1 MHEKIYLSRRS
12 FVKGM
17 QAATLVPL
25 VGVTGCSLFQDNTF
39 CGDSLPLGCVPQL
52 YSDLLKQWCDGM
64 LAHQMSKPSDL
75 LIHGGLDCPVCKRI
89 HGRCADSLYPFM
101 HMARATGESKY
112 LDAAIHVQ
120 AWSDNMTQP
129 DGSWLNDAGATWKGI
144 TVFGAIALCDALHY
158 HGVLLDK
165 KTQRRWTDRLAQ
177 AMKFLDGFMTMKTGN
192 INYPVTSSLAFTLAG
207 EILSDAR
214 YTARGRE
221 FAHASLKNFTPNH
234 FLFGEGKPQDGITA
248 KGARPVD
255 LGYNV
260 EESLPALA
268 LYALETG
275 DKEVMEQVVKALRT
289 HAEFMLPDGAWDNS
303 WGSRNYKW
311 TWWGSRTSDGC
322 QPAYALLADKDP
334 CFREVAS
341 RNLKLFASCTH
352 DGLLYGGPHY
362 YAHGDKPCIHH
373 TFTHA
378 KALACVLD
386 HTGRATFSERAGGVV
401 GDHRPTPTKIY
412 TLQDSSLPRQKEYG
426 LKSYPEIG
434 VSLVSIGPWRAT
446 LTEYDWEYTI
456 GGQASGGTL
465 SMLYHTKMGPLLS
478 ASMTEYR
485 GVEKH
490 NQQDHGNYPTMCLT
504 PRVEYKD
511 SEGTYTSLSDLKAT
525 FNVSQKEGDIHAV
538 ANGFLQAPKHKKPTA
553 GEIPYHLTYRIS
565 KEDVEISASV
575 PIRVSHR
582 AEWIVPIVCTAK
594 ETVKKL
600 DSQTLQ
606 IQKATGIIEVKTN
619 APEGFA
625 QIKDTDRVFNV
636 VPGLECLPLRL
647 QLPTD
652 GSNVN
657 LSFTTRN
664 LS

>member
-1 MHEKIYLSRRS
+1 MLR
-12 FVKGM
+12 G
-17 QAATLVPL
+17 
-25 VGVTGCSLFQDNTF
+25 NTF
-39 CGDSLPLGCVPQL
+39 VYDYLPPGRNPYL
-52 YSDLLKQWCDGM
+52 YSALLKQWCDGM

-75 LIHGGLDCPVCKRI
+75 SIHGGLDCPVCKRI
-89 HGRCADSLYPFM
+89 HGRCADALYPFM
-101 HMARATGESKY
+101 HMAKTTGETKY
-112 LDAAIHVQ
+112 LEAAIRVQ

-158 HGVLLDK
+158 HGDLLDK
-165 KTQRRWTDRLAQ
+165 KTRQRWTARLAL
-177 AMKFLDGFMTMKTGN
+177 AMKFLDGFMTMKSGN
-192 INYPVTSSLAFTLAG
+192 INYPVTSALAFTLGG
-207 EILSDAR
+207 EILDNPH
-214 YTARGRE
+214 YTSRGRE
-221 FAHASLKNFTPNH
+221 FAHASLKYFTPNH
-234 FLFGEGKPQDGITA
+234 FLFGEGKPQDGITP

-268 LYALETG
+268 LYALETK
-275 DKEVMEQVVKALRT
+275 DQEVMEQVVKALRT

-334 CFREVAS
+334 CFGNVAYQ
-341 RNLKLFASCTH
+341 NLRLLKTCTH
-352 DGLLYGGPHY
+352 DGLLYGGLHY

-386 HTGRATFSERAGGVV
+386 HEEKAKEAIPVTTAPVPRIE
-401 GDHRPTPTKIY
+401 I
-412 TLQDSSLPRQKEYG
+412 LPRKKEYG

-456 GGQASGGTL
+456 GGQASGGTI

-490 NQQDHGNYPTMCLT
+490 NQQEHGNYPTMCLT

-511 SEGTYTSLSDLKAT
+511 PEGTYTSLSDLKASFSVT
-525 FNVSQKEGDIHAV
+525 QNKGDIHAV
-538 ANGFLQAPKHKKPTA
+538 ANGILQTPDHKKPTA

-565 KEDVEISASV
+565 KVDVEISASV
-575 PIRVSHR
+575 PTTISQRV
-582 AEWIVPIVCTAK
+582 ELIVPVVCTAQ
-594 ETVKKL
+594 ERVTKL
-600 DSQTLQ
+600 DSQTLL

-625 QIKDTDRVFNV
+625 QLTATDRVFNV

-647 QLPTD
+647 QLPTNN
-652 GSNVN
+652 SSVN

>member
-1 MHEKIYLSRRS
+1 MLLTNNTPASRN
-12 FVKGM
+12 
-17 QAATLVPL
+17 Q
-25 VGVTGCSLFQDNTF
+25 N
-39 CGDSLPLGCVPQL
+39 L

-112 LDAAIHVQ
+112 LDAAIRVQ

-144 TVFGAIALCDALHY
+144 TVFGAISLCDALHY
-158 HGVLLDK
+158 HGDLLDK
-165 KTQRRWTDRLAQ
+165 RTRQRWTDRLAQ
-177 AMKFLDGFMTMKTGN
+177 AMKFLDGFMTMKSGN
-192 INYPVTSSLAFTLAG
+192 INYPVTSSLAFTLGG
-207 EILSDAR
+207 EILGDAR
-214 YTARGRE
+214 YTERGRE
-221 FAHASLKNFTPNH
+221 FAHASLKYFTPNH

-341 RNLKLFASCTH
+341 RNLKLLASCTH
-352 DGLLYGGPHY
+352 DGLLYGGPQY

-373 TFTHA
+373 TFAHA
-378 KALACVLD
+378 KALAAVLD
-386 HTGRATFSERAGGVV
+386 HTRATQKKNLHTEVKPLPPIEIV
-401 GDHRPTPTKIY
+401 
-412 TLQDSSLPRQKEYG
+412 LPREKEYG

-456 GGQASGGTL
+456 GGQASGGTI
-465 SMLYHTKMGPLLS
+465 SMLYHAKIGPLLS

-504 PRVEYKD
+504 PRMEYKD
-511 SEGTYTSLSDLKAT
+511 ADGTFTSLSDLKAT
-525 FNVSQKEGDIHAV
+525 FNVTQKDSLLQAA
-538 ANGFLQAPKHKKPTA
+538 ANGILQTPEHKKPKT
-553 GEIPYHLTYRIS
+553 GEIPYHLTYQIS
-565 KEDVEISASV
+565 KGGVEMSASTPPSLSKGV
-575 PIRVSHR
+575 
-582 AEWIVPIVCTAK
+582 EWIIPVVCTAK
-594 ETVKKL
+594 ETVTKL
-600 DSQTLQ
+600 DFQTLL
-606 IQKATGIIEVKTN
+606 IRKTEGALEVKTN
-619 APEGFA
+619 VPNGFA
-625 QIKDTDRVFNV
+625 NLKTSARVFNV

-647 QLPTD
+647 QLPAD
-652 GSNVN
+652 GSELK
-657 LSFTTRN
+657 LSLTPRILT
-664 LS
+664 

>member
-1 MHEKIYLSRRS
+1 
-12 FVKGM
+12 M
-17 QAATLVPL
+17 QAAAILPL
-25 VGVTGCSLFQDNTF
+25 VGTSGCTTLRGYEQANADLSVTQASKHYF
-39 CGDSLPLGCVPQL
+39 S
-52 YSDLLKQWCDGM
+52 LLKQWCDGM
-64 LAHQMSKPSDL
+64 LAHQMIKPSDAT
-75 LIHGGLDCPVCKRI
+75 IHGGLDCPVCKRI
-89 HGRCADSLYPFM
+89 HGRCADALYPFM
-101 HMARATGESKY
+101 HMAQTTGESKY
-112 LDAAIHVQ
+112 LEAAIRVQ

-158 HGVLLDK
+158 HGDLLDK
-165 KTQRRWTDRLAQ
+165 KTRQRWTDRLAL

-192 INYPVTSSLAFTLAG
+192 INYPVTSALAFTLGG
-207 EILSDAR
+207 EILDNPH

-234 FLFGEGKPQDGITA
+234 FLFGEGKPQDGITP

-268 LYALETG
+268 LYALETK
-275 DKEVMEQVVKALRT
+275 DQEVMEQVVKALRT

-334 CFREVAS
+334 CFGNVAFQ
-341 RNLKLFASCTH
+341 NLRLLKTCTH

-386 HTGRATFSERAGGVV
+386 HEGRAMVSDHAVGAFGER
-401 GDHRPTPTKIY
+401 RPT
-412 TLQDSSLPRQKEYG
+412 LLSLPREKEYG
-426 LKSYPEIG
+426 LKCYPEIG

-465 SMLYHTKMGPLLS
+465 SLLYHTSLGPLLS

-504 PRVEYKD
+504 PRMEFQD
-511 SEGTYTSLSDLKAT
+511 AAGTYTSLSDLKAT
-525 FNVSQKEGDIHAV
+525 FSVTQNSGDIRAI
-538 ANGFLQAPKHKKPTA
+538 ANGILQTPDHKKPAA
-553 GEIPYHLTYRIS
+553 GEIPYHLTYRIA
-565 KEDVEISASV
+565 KEGVEISASAPTSV
-575 PIRVSHR
+575 SQRVD
-582 AEWIVPIVCTAK
+582 WIVPVVCTAQ
-594 ETVKKL
+594 ERVTKL
-600 DSQTLQ
+600 DSQTLL

-625 QIKDTDRVFNV
+625 QIKTTDRVFNV

-647 QLPTD
+647 QLPANN
-652 GSNVN
+652 SIVN
-657 LSFTTRN
+657 LTFTTRN

>member
-1 MHEKIYLSRRS
+1 
-12 FVKGM
+12 M
-17 QAATLVPL
+17 QATALAPL
-25 VGVTGCSLFQDNTF
+25 VGTTGCTMLFTDAPPAICN
-39 CGDSLPLGCVPQL
+39 PKL
-52 YSDLLKQWCDGM
+52 YSDLLKQWCEGM
-64 LAHQMSKPSDL
+64 LAHQMSQPSDM

-89 HGRCADSLYPFM
+89 HGRCADALYPFM
-101 HMARATGESKY
+101 HMAHVTGESKY
-112 LDAAIHVQ
+112 LDAAIRVQ
-120 AWSDNMTQP
+120 AWSDNMTQA

-158 HGVLLDK
+158 HGDLLDK
-165 KTQRRWTDRLAQ
+165 KTRQRWTDRLAQ
-177 AMKFLDGFMTMKTGN
+177 AMKFLDGFMTMKSGN
-192 INYPVTSSLAFTLAG
+192 INYPVTSALAFTLGG
-207 EILSDAR
+207 EILGNSH

-221 FAHASLKNFTPNH
+221 FAHASLKYFTPNH
-234 FLFGEGKPQDGITA
+234 FLFGEGKPQDGITP

-334 CFREVAS
+334 LFQEVAL
-341 RNLKLFASCTH
+341 RNLNLLASCTH
-352 DGLLYGGPHY
+352 NGLLYGGLHY
-362 YAHGDKPCIHH
+362 FEHGDKPCIHH

-386 HTGRATFSERAGGVV
+386 HTGRAGGVV
-401 GDHRPTPTKIY
+401 GDHRPTP
-412 TLQDSSLPRQKEYG
+412 LVLPREKEYG

-434 VSLVSIGPWRAT
+434 VSLVSLGPWRAT

-465 SMLYHTKMGPLLS
+465 SMLYHTKLGPLLS

-490 NQQDHGNYPTMCLT
+490 NQQDHGEYPTMCLT

-511 SEGTYTSLSDLKAT
+511 AAGTYTSLSDLKAT
-525 FNVSQKEGDIHAV
+525 FSVTQQKEHVHAV
-538 ANGFLQAPKHKKPTA
+538 ANGLLQTPEHKKPTA

-565 KEDVEISASV
+565 REGVDISASV
-575 PIRVSHR
+575 PTRVSQR
-582 AEWIVPIVCTAK
+582 VEWIVPVVCTAK

-600 DSQTLQ
+600 DSQTLL

-619 APEGFA
+619 APDGFA
-625 QIKDTDRVFNV
+625 QLKVTERVFNV

-652 GSNVN
+652 GSTFN
-657 LSFTTRN
+657 LSFTTRT

>member
-1 MHEKIYLSRRS
+1 MLFNDST
-12 FVKGM
+12 
-17 QAATLVPL
+17 AATR
-25 VGVTGCSLFQDNTF
+25 NHN
-39 CGDSLPLGCVPQL
+39 L

-64 LAHQMSKPSDL
+64 LAHQLNKPSDAT
-75 LIHGGLDCPVCKRI
+75 IHGGLDCPVCKRI
-89 HGRCADSLYPFM
+89 HGRCADALYPFM

-112 LDAAIHVQ
+112 LEAAIRVQ

-129 DGSWLNDAGATWKGI
+129 DGSWLNDPGATWKGI

-158 HGVLLDK
+158 HGDLLDK
-165 KTQRRWTDRLAQ
+165 KTRQRWTDRLAL

-192 INYPVTSSLAFTLAG
+192 INYPVTSALAFTLGG
-207 EILSDAR
+207 EILDNPH
-214 YTARGRE
+214 YTSRGRE

-234 FLFGEGKPQDGITA
+234 FLFGEGKPQDGLTP

-322 QPAYALLADKDP
+322 QPAYALLADKYP
-334 CFREVAS
+334 CFGNVAYQ
-341 RNLKLFASCTH
+341 NLRLLKTCTH
-352 DGLLYGGPHY
+352 DGLLYGGLHY
-362 YAHGDKPCIHH
+362 YSHGDKPCIHH

-386 HTGRATFSERAGGVV
+386 HEEK
-401 GDHRPTPTKIY
+401 TKDAIPV
-412 TLQDSSLPRQKEYG
+412 TTAPVTRFDILPRKKEYG

-456 GGQASGGTL
+456 GGQASGGTISL
-465 SMLYHTKMGPLLS
+465 LYHTNMGPLLS

-511 SEGTYTSLSDLKAT
+511 PEGTYTSLSDLKAT
-525 FNVSQKEGDIHAV
+525 FSVTQKSGDIRAV
-538 ANGFLQAPKHKKPTA
+538 ANGILQTPDHKKPAA

-565 KEDVEISASV
+565 KEGVEISASTST
-575 PIRVSHR
+575 RVSQR
-582 AEWIVPIVCTAK
+582 VEWIVPVVCTAQ
-594 ETVKKL
+594 ETVTKL
-600 DSQTLQ
+600 DSQTLL

-625 QIKDTDRVFNV
+625 QIKTTDRVFNV

-647 QLPTD
+647 QLPTNN
-652 GSNVN
+652 SNVN
-657 LSFTTRN
+657 LSFTIRN